1 MASLFKCV
9 LSSRAFTIENNV
21 KILNEVKAYRAFSLC
36 WWPASM
42 QIYWNVKKVFAV
54 EKSSTPTGLVG
65 APTLPPFIVLGRHQ
79 YGCCD
84 IM

>member
-54 EKSSTPTGLVG
+54 EKSSTPTGLVWG
-65 APTLPPFIVLGRHQ
+65 TNITTIHCFGTSPIWLL
-79 YGCCD
+79 
-84 IM
+84 